1 MQTTKFS
8 SNLNLSNKFEKHKRF
23 IVIIIFMTV
32 LSRLK
37 LLAGMGVRLGWVL
50 NTFDSFQTIVSLEF
64 GVVILIFSI
73 TLRFRPYVLVH
84 CMQIPLLCRSFEAV
98 FAGEFSVS
106 EMWFI

>member
-37 LLAGMGVRLGWVL
+37 LLAGMGVQFGRVL

-64 GVVILIFSI
+64 EVVILIFSI
-73 TLRFRPYVLVH
+73 ALRFRPYVHVH
-84 CMQIPLLCRSFEAV
+84 CMRIPLLCRSFEAV

-106 EMWFI
+106 EM